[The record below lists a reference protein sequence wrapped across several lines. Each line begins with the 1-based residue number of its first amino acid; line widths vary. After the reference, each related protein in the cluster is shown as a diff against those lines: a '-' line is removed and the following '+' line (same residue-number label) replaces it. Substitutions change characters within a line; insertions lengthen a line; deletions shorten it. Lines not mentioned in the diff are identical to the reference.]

1 MTRFSESSVYLL
13 SIFLLIK
20 QVVMARIVNS
30 ARILKNKLLWCQAPH
45 LLQFLFSI
53 SLLTFILFPCCGS
66 RGGSSR
72 L

>member
-30 ARILKNKLLWCQAPH
+30 A
-45 LLQFLFSI
+45 
-53 SLLTFILFPCCGS
+53 
-66 RGGSSR
+66 
-72 L
+72 